1 MSGVGSI
8 VQAEK
13 ALRTSPPDRLVETLD
28 AYLSAHHGAKSSTV
42 WLADY
47 RTTTLSPSGPEPDGG
62 GADQLAPATRAF
74 ASQTAVLEPGDGRAP
89 STVAR
94 LHLPVTA
101 WGERVGV
108 LSVVLDAARMP
119 AERPHLEELAE
130 MFAVTLAAAYRR
142 TDRYHLDRRRAGR
155 LTMAAEMQW
164 DLLPAR
170 GYEQSGVQLAGQLE
184 PAYAVC
190 GDHFDWSVNGAWLT
204 VTALNGMG
212 NGLDAALL
220 TTLAVN
226 AMRNARR
233 SIPAGQ
239 SSPGDLADQAVLAAD
254 AIFSQHGG
262 ARHVATLLLSL
273 NTVTGELRMVDA
285 GSPRMLLVRN
295 SQVRDMVL
303 DAQLPLG
310 MFGDTRY
317 VEERARLRP
326 GDRLFVVSDGVHA
339 AARPNETTYGEREL
353 SRAIRST
360 RLQPPAEAISSVM
373 RSLRDYHA
381 GTELADDA
389 LIICLDWSPRA
400 EP

>member
-8 VQAEK
+8 DK
-13 ALRTSPPDRLVETLD
+13 ALRTCPPDRLVETLD
-28 AYLSAHHGAKSSTV
+28 AYLSASHGAKSSTV

-47 RTTTLSPSGPEPDGG
+47 RTTTLAPTGTEPDTM
-62 GADQLAPATRAF
+62 DEQLAPATRAF
-74 ASQTAVLEPGDGRAP
+74 ASQSTVLEAREGH
-89 STVAR
+89 SFAR

-108 LSVVLDAARMP
+108 LSVGLDVGRVP
-119 AERPHLEELAE
+119 TERPRLEELAE
-130 MFAVTLAAAYRR
+130 TFAVALQAAYRR
-142 TDRYHLDRRRAGR
+142 TDRYHLERRRSGR

-170 GYEQSGVQLAGQLE
+170 GYDHPGVKLAGQLE

-190 GDHFDWSVNGAWLT
+190 GDHFDWAVNGDWLT

-212 NGLDAALL
+212 TGLDAALL

-254 AIFSQHGG
+254 AISSQYGG
-262 ARHVATLLLSL
+262 TRHVATLLLAL
-273 NTVTGELRMVDA
+273 NTVTGELHMIDA

-295 SQVRDMVL
+295 GQVRDMML
-303 DAQLPLG
+303 DPQLPLG

-317 VEERARLRP
+317 VEEREQLRP
-326 GDRLFVVSDGVHA
+326 GDRLFIVSDGVHG
-339 AARPNETTYGEREL
+339 AARPNEATYGEREL

-381 GTELADDA
+381 GAEIMDDA

-400 EP
+400 DP

>member
-8 VQAEK
+8 EK
-13 ALRTSPPDRLVETLD
+13 ALRTAPPDRLVETLD
-28 AYLSAHHGAKSSTV
+28 AYLSANHGAKSSTF

-47 RTTTLSPSGPEPDGG
+47 RTTTLTPSRIEQDPALEE
-62 GADQLAPATRAF
+62 QLAPATRAF
-74 ASQTAVLEPGDGRAP
+74 ASQTPVIESREGHAF
-89 STVAR
+89 AR
-94 LHLPVTA
+94 LHLPVSN

-108 LSVVLDAARMP
+108 LSVGLDA
-119 AERPHLEELAE
+119 ERAPTELPRLRELAE
-130 MFAVTLAAAYRR
+130 TFAVAISAAYRR
-142 TDRYHLDRRRAGR
+142 TDRYHLDRRRSGR

-170 GYEQSGVQLAGQLE
+170 GFEQPGVKLAGQLE
-184 PAYAVC
+184 PAYAVG
-190 GDHFDWSVNGAWLT
+190 GDHFDWAVNGDWLT

-212 NGLDAALL
+212 TGLDAALL

-254 AIFSQHGG
+254 AIYSQYGG
-262 ARHVATLLLSL
+262 TRHVATLLLSL
-273 NTVTGELRMVDA
+273 NTATGELRMIDA
-285 GSPRMLLVRN
+285 GSPRMLLVRGG
-295 SQVRDMVL
+295 QVRDVAL
-303 DAQLPLG
+303 DPQLPLG

-317 VEERARLRP
+317 VEEREQLRR
-326 GDRLFVVSDGVHA
+326 GDRLFIVSDGVHA
-339 AARPNETTYGEREL
+339 AGRPNEPTYGERDL

-373 RSLRDYHA
+373 RSLREFHA
-381 GTELADDA
+381 GAELADDA

-400 EP
+400 DP

>member
-8 VQAEK
+8 DK

-28 AYLSAHHGAKSSTV
+28 AYLTATHGAKSSTV

-47 RTTTLSPSGPEPDGG
+47 RATTLSPAGAPPDAAGE
-62 GADQLAPATRAF
+62 QLAAATRAF
-74 ASQTAVLEPGDGRAP
+74 ASQAPVLDAREGH
-89 STVAR
+89 SLAR

-108 LSVVLDAARMP
+108 LSVGLDAARLP
-119 AERPHLEELAE
+119 YERPHLEDLAE
-130 MFAVTLAAAYRR
+130 VFAVALSAAYRR
-142 TDRYHLDRRRAGR
+142 TDRYHMHRRRTGR

-170 GYEQSGVQLAGQLE
+170 GFEQPGVRFAGQLE

-190 GDHFDWSVNGAWLT
+190 GDHFDWAVNGEWLT

-212 NGLDAALL
+212 HGLDAALL
-220 TTLAVN
+220 STVAVN

-254 AIFSQHGG
+254 AIFSQYGG
-262 ARHVATLLLSL
+262 ARHVATLLLAL
-273 NTVTGELRMVDA
+273 NTATGELRLIDA
-285 GSPRMLLVRN
+285 GSPRMVLVRGG
-295 SQVRDMVL
+295 QVLDVPL

-317 VEERARLRP
+317 VEERIRLQP

-339 AARPNETTYGEREL
+339 ALRPNEATYGEREL

-360 RLQPPAEAISSVM
+360 RLQPPAEAIGSVM

-381 GTELADDA
+381 GAELADDA

-400 EP
+400 DP

>member
-1 MSGVGSI
+1 M
-8 VQAEK
+8 
-13 ALRTSPPDRLVETLD
+13 ETLD
-28 AYLSAHHGAKSSTV
+28 AYLSAIHGTKSSTV

-47 RTTTLSPSGPEPDGG
+47 RTTTLSPSGAEPEGVG
-62 GADQLAPATRAF
+62 DQLGPATRAF
-74 ASQTAVLEPGDGRAP
+74 ASQTPVLETREGQAM
-89 STVAR
+89 AR

-108 LSVVLDAARMP
+108 LSVGLE
-119 AERPHLEELAE
+119 AERLPSERPQLEEIAE
-130 MFAVTLAAAYRR
+130 TFAVALAAAYRR
-142 TDRYHLDRRRAGR
+142 TDRYHLDRRRTGR

-170 GYEQSGVQLAGQLE
+170 GYDHPGVRFAGQLE

-190 GDHFDWSVNGAWLT
+190 GDHFDWSVNGDWLT

-212 NGLDAALL
+212 TGLDAALL

-254 AIFSQHGG
+254 AIFSQYGG

-273 NTVTGELRMVDA
+273 NTATGQLRMIDA
-285 GSPRMLLVRN
+285 GSPRMLLVRGG
-295 SQVRDMVL
+295 QLRDMVL
-303 DAQLPLG
+303 DPQLPLG

-317 VEERARLRP
+317 VEEATQLQP

-339 AARPNETTYGEREL
+339 AVRPNEPTFGEREL

-373 RSLRDYHA
+373 RGLRDYHA
-381 GTELADDA
+381 GAELADDA

-400 EP
+400 NP

>member
-1 MSGVGSI
+1 M
-8 VQAEK
+8 
-13 ALRTSPPDRLVETLD
+13 ETLD
-28 AYLSAHHGAKSSTV
+28 AYLSAAHGVKSSTV

-47 RTTTLSPSGPEPDGG
+47 RTTTLSPCGVESGDAVGE
-62 GADQLAPATRAF
+62 QLAPATRAF
-74 ASQTAVLEPGDGRAP
+74 ASQTPVLETRDGK
-89 STVAR
+89 SGAR
-94 LHLPVTA
+94 LHLPVTV

-108 LSVVLDAARMP
+108 LSVGLDAERVP
-119 AERPHLEELAE
+119 TERPLLEELAE
-130 MFAVTLAAAYRR
+130 TFAVALAAAYRR

-170 GYEQSGVQLAGQLE
+170 GYDQPGLRFAGQLE

-190 GDHFDWSVNGAWLT
+190 GDHFDWAVNGDWLT

-212 NGLDAALL
+212 TGLDAALL
-220 TTLAVN
+220 TALAVN

-254 AIFSQHGG
+254 AIFSQYGG

-273 NTVTGELRMVDA
+273 NTGTGELRMIDA
-285 GSPRMLLVRN
+285 GSPRMLLVRGG
-295 SQVRDMVL
+295 QVQDTPL
-303 DAQLPLG
+303 DPQLPLG

-317 VEERARLRP
+317 VEETTRLQP
-326 GDRLFVVSDGVHA
+326 GDRLFVVSDGVHSA
-339 AARPNETTYGEREL
+339 VRPNEATFGEREL

-381 GTELADDA
+381 GAELADDA

-400 EP
+400 DP

>member
-8 VQAEK
+8 DK
-13 ALRTSPPDRLVETLD
+13 ALRVAPPDRLVETLD
-28 AYLSAHHGAKSSTV
+28 AYLSATHGAKNSTV

-47 RTTTLSPSGPEPDGG
+47 RSTTLSPA
-62 GADQLAPATRAF
+62 GADAPEAVGDQLGPATRAF
-74 ASQTAVLEPGDGRAP
+74 ASQTPVLEAREGQAF
-89 STVAR
+89 AR

-108 LSVVLDAARMP
+108 LSVGLDAARLP
-119 AERPHLEELAE
+119 SERPRLEELAE
-130 MFAVTLAAAYRR
+130 SFAVALAAAYRR
-142 TDRYHLDRRRAGR
+142 TDRYHMDRRRTGR

-170 GYEQSGVQLAGQLE
+170 GYDQPGVKFAGQLE

-190 GDHFDWSVNGAWLT
+190 GDHFDWSVNGDWLT

-212 NGLDAALL
+212 TGLDAALL
-220 TTLAVN
+220 STLAVN

-254 AIFSQHGG
+254 AIFSQYGG

-273 NTVTGELRMVDA
+273 HTGTGELRMIDA
-285 GSPRMLLVRN
+285 GSPRMLLVRGG
-295 SQVRDMVL
+295 QVRDVDL
-303 DAQLPLG
+303 DPQLPLG

-317 VEERARLRP
+317 VEERMQLEP
-326 GDRLFVVSDGVHA
+326 GDRLFVVSDGVHGA
-339 AARPNETTYGEREL
+339 VRQNEPTFGEREL

-381 GTELADDA
+381 GAELADDA

-400 EP
+400 DP

>member
-1 MSGVGSI
+1 MSRVGSI
-8 VQAEK
+8 DQ

-28 AYLSAHHGAKSSTV
+28 AYLTATHGTKSSTV

-47 RTTTLSPSGPEPDGG
+47 RTTTLSPTGAELDDGLG
-62 GADQLAPATRAF
+62 EQLGAATRAF
-74 ASQTAVLEPGDGRAP
+74 ASQTTVLEARDGQ
-89 STVAR
+89 SLAR
-94 LHLPVTA
+94 LHLPVTI

-108 LSVVLDAARMP
+108 LSVGLDVGRVP
-119 AERPHLEELAE
+119 AERSGLEELAE
-130 MFAVTLAAAYRR
+130 SFAMALSAAYRR
-142 TDRYHLDRRRAGR
+142 TDRFHLDRRRTGR

-170 GYEQSGVQLAGQLE
+170 AYEQPGVKFAGQLE

-190 GDHFDWSVNGAWLT
+190 GDHFDWAVNGDWLT

-212 NGLDAALL
+212 SGLDAALL

-239 SSPGDLADQAVLAAD
+239 SRPGDLTDQAVLAAD
-254 AIFSQHGG
+254 AIFSQYGG
-262 ARHVATLLLSL
+262 AKHVATLLLAL
-273 NTVTGELRMVDA
+273 NIATGELHMIDA
-285 GSPRMLLVRN
+285 GSPRMILVRN
-295 SQVRDMVL
+295 GQVSDMGL

-317 VEERARLRP
+317 VEEHTRLNP
-326 GDRLFVVSDGVHA
+326 GDRIFVVSDGVHA
-339 AARPNETTYGEREL
+339 AVRSNEATFGEREL

-373 RSLRDYHA
+373 RGLRDYHA
-381 GTELADDA
+381 GAELADDA

-400 EP
+400 DP

>member
-8 VQAEK
+8 DK
-13 ALRTSPPDRLVETLD
+13 ALRIAPPDRLVETLD
-28 AYLSAHHGAKSSTV
+28 AYLSAAHGTKFSTV

-47 RTTTLSPSGPEPDGG
+47 RTTTLSPSGIDTPESVDE
-62 GADQLAPATRAF
+62 QLASATRAF
-74 ASQTAVLEPGDGRAP
+74 ASQEPVLEARDGHAL
-89 STVAR
+89 AR

-108 LSVVLDAARMP
+108 LTIGMDAARLT
-119 AERPHLEELAE
+119 ADRPRLEELADS
-130 MFAVTLAAAYRR
+130 FAVALAAATRR
-142 TDRYHLDRRRAGR
+142 TDRYHIDRRRTGR

-170 GYEQSGVQLAGQLE
+170 GYDQPGVKFAGQLE

-190 GDHFDWSVNGAWLT
+190 GDHFDWAVNGDWLT

-212 NGLDAALL
+212 NGLEAAML

-239 SSPGDLADQAVLAAD
+239 SSPGDLTDQAVLAAD
-254 AIFSQHGG
+254 AIFSQYGG
-262 ARHVATLLLSL
+262 ARHLATLLLSL
-273 NTVTGELRMVDA
+273 NTATGELRMVDA
-285 GSPRMLLVRN
+285 GSPRLLLVRGG
-295 SQVRDMVL
+295 QVRDMPL

-317 VEERARLRP
+317 VEERTRLEH
-326 GDRLFVVSDGVHA
+326 GDRIFVVSDGVHGA
-339 AARPNETTYGEREL
+339 VRPNEPTYGDREL

-381 GTELADDA
+381 GSELADDA

>member
-8 VQAEK
+8 DK
-13 ALRTSPPDRLVETLD
+13 ALRVAPPDRLVETLD
-28 AYLSAHHGAKSSTV
+28 AYLTATHGTKFSTL

-47 RTTTLSPSGPEPDGG
+47 RTTSLSPSGVDAIGTVSE
-62 GADQLAPATRAF
+62 QLAPATRAF
-74 ASQTAVLEPGDGRAP
+74 ASQTPVLEARDGQA
-89 STVAR
+89 VAR

-108 LSVVLDAARMP
+108 LSVGLDADRLAS
-119 AERPHLEELAE
+119 ERPHLEELADS
-130 MFAVTLAAAYRR
+130 FAVALAAAYRR
-142 TDRYHLDRRRAGR
+142 TDRYHIERRRTGR

-170 GYEQSGVQLAGQLE
+170 AYEQPGVRLAGQLE

-190 GDHFDWSVNGAWLT
+190 GDHFDWSVNGDWLT

-212 NGLDAALL
+212 TGLDAAML

-233 SIPAGQ
+233 SVPAGQ

-254 AIFSQHGG
+254 AIYSQYGG
-262 ARHVATLLLSL
+262 ARHLATLLLAL
-273 NTVTGELRMVDA
+273 NTVTGELRMIDA
-285 GSPRMLLVRN
+285 GSPRMLLVRGG
-295 SQVRDMVL
+295 QVRDVAL

-317 VEERARLRP
+317 VEERTDLQP
-326 GDRLFVVSDGVHA
+326 GDRLFVLSDGVHNA
-339 AARPNETTYGEREL
+339 VRPNDATFGEREL
-353 SRAIRST
+353 ARAIRST
-360 RLQPPAEAISSVM
+360 RLQPPAEAVSSVM

-389 LIICLDWSPRA
+389 VIICLDWSSRA

>member
-1 MSGVGSI
+1 MSGVGSLD
-8 VQAEK
+8 K

-28 AYLSAHHGAKSSTV
+28 AYLSSTHGTKHSTV

-47 RTTTLSPSGPEPDGG
+47 RTTTLSPTGAEAGEDPGG
-62 GADQLAPATRAF
+62 GLGDQLGAAMRAF
-74 ASQTAVLEPGDGRAP
+74 ASQTPVLEARDGQ
-89 STVAR
+89 VLAR

-101 WGERVGV
+101 WGERIGV
-108 LSVVLDAARMP
+108 LTVGLDADRVP
-119 AERPHLEELAE
+119 FERPRLEELAE
-130 MFAVTLAAAYRR
+130 QFAITLTAAYRR
-142 TDRYHLDRRRAGR
+142 TDRFHLDRRRTGR
-155 LTMAAEMQW
+155 LTMAAELQW

-170 GYEQSGVQLAGQLE
+170 AYEQPGVKFAGQLE

-190 GDHFDWSVNGAWLT
+190 GDHFDWSVNGDWLT
-204 VTALNGMG
+204 MTALNGMG
-212 NGLDAALL
+212 TGLDAALL

-239 SSPGDLADQAVLAAD
+239 RRPGDLTDQAVLAAD
-254 AIFSQHGG
+254 AIFSQYGG

-273 NTVTGELRMVDA
+273 NTATGELRMIDA

-295 SQVRDMVL
+295 GQVSEMAL

-317 VEERARLRP
+317 VEEHTTLNP

-339 AARPNETTYGEREL
+339 AARPNEATFGEREL

-373 RSLRDYHA
+373 RHLREYHA
-381 GTELADDA
+381 GSEFADDA

-400 EP
+400 DP

>member
-1 MSGVGSI
+1 M
-8 VQAEK
+8 
-13 ALRTSPPDRLVETLD
+13 ETLD
-28 AYLSAHHGAKSSTV
+28 AYLSATHGTKHSTV

-47 RTTTLSPSGPEPDGG
+47 RTTSLSPAGVEPGENLSE
-62 GADQLAPATRAF
+62 QLGSAMRAF
-74 ASQTAVLEPGDGRAP
+74 ASQTPVLEARDGQAL
-89 STVAR
+89 AR
-94 LHLPVTA
+94 LHLPVSA

-108 LSVVLDAARMP
+108 LSVGLDADRLP
-119 AERPHLEELAE
+119 AERPRLEELAE
-130 MFAVTLAAAYRR
+130 SFAVALSAAYRR
-142 TDRYHLDRRRAGR
+142 TDRFHMARRTSR

-170 GYEQSGVQLAGQLE
+170 AYEQPGVKFAGQLE

-190 GDHFDWSVNGAWLT
+190 GDHFDWSVNGDWLT

-212 NGLDAALL
+212 SGLDAALL

-233 SIPAGQ
+233 SLPSEQ
-239 SSPGDLADQAVLAAD
+239 SRPGDLTDQAVLAAD
-254 AIFSQHGG
+254 AIFSQYGG
-262 ARHVATLLLSL
+262 ARHVATLLLAI
-273 NTVTGELRMVDA
+273 NTATGELRMIDA
-285 GSPRMLLVRN
+285 GSPRMILVRN
-295 SQVRDMVL
+295 GQVTDMPL

-317 VEERARLRP
+317 VEETTTLNP
-326 GDRLFVVSDGVHA
+326 GDRLFVVSDGVHSA
-339 AARPNETTYGEREL
+339 LRPNEATFGEREL

-373 RSLRDYHA
+373 RNLRDYHA
-381 GTELADDA
+381 GAEMEDDA

-400 EP
+400 DP

>member
-1 MSGVGSI
+1 MSGVDSI
-8 VQAEK
+8 DK
-13 ALRTSPPDRLVETLD
+13 ALREAPPDRLVETLD
-28 AYLSAHHGAKSSTV
+28 AYLSAAHGTKHSTV

-47 RTTTLSPSGPEPDGG
+47 RTTTLSPT
-62 GADQLAPATRAF
+62 GAEAGENLSEQLGSAMRAF
-74 ASQTAVLEPGDGRAP
+74 ASQTPVLEARDGQ
-89 STVAR
+89 SLAR
-94 LHLPVTA
+94 LHLPVSA

-108 LSVVLDAARMP
+108 LSVGLDADRLP
-119 AERPHLEELAE
+119 AERPRLEELAE
-130 MFAVTLAAAYRR
+130 SFAVALSAAYRR
-142 TDRYHLDRRRAGR
+142 TDRFHMARRTSR

-170 GYEQSGVQLAGQLE
+170 AYEQPGVKFAGQLE

-190 GDHFDWSVNGAWLT
+190 GDHFDWSVNGDWLT

-212 NGLDAALL
+212 TGLDAALL

-239 SSPGDLADQAVLAAD
+239 SRPGDLTDQAVLAAD
-254 AIFSQHGG
+254 AIFSQYGG
-262 ARHVATLLLSL
+262 ARHVATLLLAL
-273 NTVTGELRMVDA
+273 NTATGELRMIDA
-285 GSPRMLLVRN
+285 GSPRMILVRN
-295 SQVRDMVL
+295 GQVSDMPL

-317 VEERARLRP
+317 VEETTTLNP
-326 GDRLFVVSDGVHA
+326 GDRLFVVSDGVHSA
-339 AARPNETTYGEREL
+339 VRPNEATFGEREL

-373 RSLRDYHA
+373 RNLRDYHA
-381 GTELADDA
+381 GAEMEDDA

-400 EP
+400 DP